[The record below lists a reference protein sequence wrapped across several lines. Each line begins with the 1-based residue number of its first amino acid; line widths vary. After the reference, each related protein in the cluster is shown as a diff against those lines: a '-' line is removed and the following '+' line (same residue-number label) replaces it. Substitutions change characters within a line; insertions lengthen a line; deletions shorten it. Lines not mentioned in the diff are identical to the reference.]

1 MGEQHI
7 EITQLFDAPVDTIF
21 NILTDHQ
28 AFGQLINAEIKR
40 IVDSP
45 GNNKNGLGS
54 VRRVK
59 AFPAPAFEETVI
71 AFKPNLLL
79 EYEVSK
85 GSPIKNHKGRMEF
98 FNERGKTRVNYT
110 IDFEPKLPFIFLGF
124 ILKKVLEKSLGDGLK
139 KLAGRYSAG

>member
-7 EITQLFDAPVDTIF
+7 EIIQLFNAPVDTIF

-28 AFGQLINAEIKR
+28 AFGQLINAKIKR

-45 GNNKNGLGS
+45 GDNKNGLGA

-85 GSPIKNHKGRMEF
+85 GSPIKDHKGRMEF
-98 FNERGKTRVNYT
+98 FDEQGKTRVHYT
-110 IDFEPKLPFIFLGF
+110 IDFKPKLPFIFLGF
-124 ILKKVLEKSLGDGLK
+124 VLKKVLEKSLGDGLK